1 MQELGIVLVRGIGS
15 GAIYALIAMSL
26 TIIYNTS
33 TILNFA
39 QGFWVVAAGGLAVSW
54 LPAGVGVG
62 GYVLGLLAVVAVI
75 VALVSVQG
83 VATLLPL
90 RGGTSQHSWLVTT
103 LAASVIIG
111 ALVERTLGSDS
122 LNIPTVFGS
131 FGVFGVQTSVL
142 YLVAIVFAVVVFA
155 ALSLFYRRTDA
166 GLAMQALRQDYDVA
180 RAAGIPARRLQIA
193 SFAIA
198 GLILGLTGYLF
209 GPILALSS
217 TSGLNLVIGGFT
229 VAIVGG
235 LSSLQGAVLIGPL
248 FGMAT
253 QAATTWIGA
262 DFQSAVV
269 LGILVVVLLVV
280 PQGLFGRPAARR
292 V

>member
-1 MQELGIVLVRGIGS
+1 MQELGIILVRGIGG
-15 GAIYALIAMSL
+15 GAVYALIAMSL
-26 TIIYNTS
+26 IVIYNAS

-54 LPAGVGVG
+54 LPAQVGVAA
-62 GYVLGLLAVVAVI
+62 YLGLLLVVVAVT
-75 VALVSVQG
+75 VALTALQG

-90 RGGTSQHSWLVTT
+90 RGGTEQHSWLVTT

-111 ALVERTLGSDS
+111 ALVEKALGTDA
-122 LNIPTVFGS
+122 LNIPTVLGS
-131 FGVFGVQTSVL
+131 VGVWGVQTSVL
-142 YLVAIVFAVVVFA
+142 YLLAIVVAAAVFL
-155 ALSLFYRRTDA
+155 ALSWFYRRTSP
-166 GLAMQALRQDYDVA
+166 GLAMQALRQDYDAA
-180 RAAGIPARRLQIA
+180 RASGVPARRLQIA
-193 SFAIA
+193 AFAIA
-198 GLILGLTGYLF
+198 GLVLGLTGYLF

-217 TSGLNLVIGGFT
+217 TSGLDLVIGGFT

-235 LSSLQGAVLIGPL
+235 LSSLKGAVIVGPL
-248 FGMAT
+248 FGMAM
-253 QAATTWIGA
+253 QAAALGIGA

-269 LGILVVVLLVV
+269 LGILVVVLLVI